1 MRLSIYTDGA
11 TSFNGMS
18 NAVGGWAYVIIDEHN
33 CLVHSDSG
41 RVEGATNQQM
51 ELTAIA
57 RGCAQACIHAR
68 AFLNEYELM
77 ADIYSDSAYAINC
90 YEKQWWVNWEKN
102 GWRNAK
108 KEPVANKELWES
120 LIPYFK
126 HPSFSFYK
134 VKGHDKAD
142 TISSQWNEYVD
153 KLAVEAKS
161 K

>member
-1 MRLSIYTDGA
+1 MRLSIFTDGA
-11 TSFNGMS
+11 VSNNGKAG
-18 NAVGGWAYVIIDEHN
+18 AVGGWAYAIIDEHN

-51 ELTAIA
+51 ELTAIS
-57 RGCAQACIHAR
+57 RACTYAHTDAH
-68 AFLNEYELM
+68 AFLNEYGTM
-77 ADIYSDSAYAINC
+77 IDIYSDSAYAINC

-102 GWRNAK
+102 SWRNAK

-134 VKGHDKAD
+134 VKGHDGNE
-142 TISSQWNEYVD
+142 WNEYVD